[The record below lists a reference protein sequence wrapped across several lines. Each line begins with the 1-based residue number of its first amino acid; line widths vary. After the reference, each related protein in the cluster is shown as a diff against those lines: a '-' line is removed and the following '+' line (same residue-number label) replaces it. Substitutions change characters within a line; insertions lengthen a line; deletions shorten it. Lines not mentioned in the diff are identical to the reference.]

1 MKVIVSIIITLFS
14 LQPSLSFAD
23 TEKQIWEKLKVGG
36 LVVLMRH
43 TTTLKE
49 NNPLLLDPS
58 CAKERKLSDKGKK
71 EAARIGESF
80 TAKGVLISKVLS
92 SPYCRTTNTGKIAF
106 SKAEP
111 AKFLSVLE
119 ALSQKQ
125 AEANTL
131 TLQQKIGSYSGAG
144 NLVLITHAPNINAVS
159 FESVEMGAFIV
170 LKPMGED
177 EFEEM
182 GKINLA
188 IE

>member
-1 MKVIVSIIITLFS
+1 MKIIVSVIITFFS
-14 LQPSLSFAD
+14 LLPSLSFSD
-23 TEKQIWEKLKVGG
+23 TEKNIWGKLKGGG

-49 NNPLLLDPS
+49 KNPLLLDPS
-58 CAKERKLSDKGKK
+58 CKKERMLSEKGKK
-71 EAARIGESF
+71 EAARIGKSF
-80 TAKGVLISKVLS
+80 ITKGVLINKVLT
-92 SPYCRTTNTGKIAF
+92 SPYCRTTETGKIAF
-106 SKAEP
+106 TKIES

-125 AEANTL
+125 AEANTK
-131 TLQQKIGSYSGAG
+131 TLQQKIASYSGAG

-159 FESVEMGAFIV
+159 FESVEMGAFLV

-177 EFEEM
+177 EFEEI

-188 IE
+188 ID

>member
-1 MKVIVSIIITLFS
+1 MKIIVSIIITLFA
-14 LQPSLSFAD
+14 LQPSLSFSD
-23 TEKQIWEKLKVGG
+23 TEEQIWEKLKVGG

-49 NNPLLLDPS
+49 NNSLLLDPS
-58 CAKERKLSDKGKK
+58 CAKERMLSDKGKK
-71 EAARIGESF
+71 EAARIGENFS
-80 TAKGVLISKVLS
+80 AKGVLISKVLS
-92 SPYCRTTNTGKIAF
+92 SPYCRTTDTGKIAF

-125 AEANTL
+125 AEANTE
-131 TLQQKIGSYSGAG
+131 TLRQKIASYSGTG
-144 NLVLITHAPNINAVS
+144 NLVLITHSPNINAVS

-170 LKPMGED
+170 LKPMGDD
-177 EFEEM
+177 EFEEI

-188 IE
+188 ID